1 MEEIIYYA
9 VGGLLLV
16 GLVLLLV
23 RVKRWARQSTTEGL
37 VETLRFAETFGLES
51 LDANGQHLKGEVEGL
66 PVSLSEGAIV
76 SRAREGGMIGPE
88 RTLRII
94 VEAGTGEW
102 LLFQRTLPERLVH
115 PLPEVGEERE
125 LKEPRAAQRFLLRAT
140 EEPRFSAD
148 AVLLEALVDAELV
161 LGRVAKGHTTLDFV
175 PPVEFVG
182 GLGGD
187 VATLTRLLMASL
199 AAAAPERARHFLG
212 KESAY
217 R

>member
-1 MEEIIYYA
+1 MAEYGYYA

-23 RVKRWARQSTTEGL
+23 RVKRWIGQSTTEGL
-37 VETLRFAETFGLES
+37 VETLRFAEAFSLES
-51 LDANGQHLKGEVEGL
+51 VDADGQHLKGVVEGL
-66 PVSLSEGAIV
+66 PVTLGEGAIV
-76 SRAREGGMIGPE
+76 TRAREGGMIGPE
-88 RTLRII
+88 RTLRTI
-94 VEAGTGEW
+94 VDAGKGEW
-102 LLFQRTLPERLVH
+102 LLVQRSLPERLDR

-125 LKEPRAAQRFLLRAT
+125 LNEPRAAQRFLLRAPD
-140 EEPRFSAD
+140 EPRFSSD

-161 LGRVAKGHTTLDFV
+161 LGRVAKGRTTLDFV

-182 GLGGD
+182 GLGGR
-187 VATLTRLLMASL
+187 VATLTRLLMVSL
-199 AAAAPERARHFLG
+199 AVAVPERSRHFLG